1 VIVSAGGLL
10 LAACGA
16 ASPAGASASPAPG
29 FRGGVTVTTVKFV
42 DVNGAP
48 VTGVTAT
55 IDGQTAVSDANGVA
69 SFGRQVLGHP
79 LDTTGPAGFVQRNTW
94 ASVEP
99 LSVWKEEDRYLDAVV
114 YNVYTPNRLL
124 SRPDP
129 TVTRTVSLSEE
140 LAADMAFRARLDYA
154 LGEWTRATGV
164 GFDVVDDG
172 GAITME
178 TSVDD
183 KSLIQPNGAYAAAA
197 TTSTF
202 HGNLMVGSRIV
213 FRFHNGNGPYDS
225 TRTGTILHEL
235 GHTLGFGHSPDDVTD
250 DIMNVRGRSPLL
262 TSVSLRLERTWA
274 MMVGRR
280 PGQAR
285 LDNDRGFRPSSARQ
299 VVTVTD

>member
-1 VIVSAGGLL
+1 
-10 LAACGA
+10 
-16 ASPAGASASPAPG
+16 
-29 FRGGVTVTTVKFV
+29 V
-42 DVNGAP
+42 DVTGGP
-48 VTGVTAT
+48 VARVTAT
-55 IDGQTAVSDANGVA
+55 IDGQTVVSDANGVA
-69 SFGRQVLGHP
+69 SFGRQILAHP
-79 LDTTGPAGFVQRNTW
+79 LDTTGPPGFVQRNTW
-94 ASVEP
+94 ASAEP
-99 LSVWKEEDRYLDAVV
+99 ISVWEEEGRYLDAVV

-129 TVTRTVSLSEE
+129 TFTRTVSLSAE
-140 LAADMAFRARLDYA
+140 LAEDAAFRQRLDYA

-164 GFDVVDDG
+164 GFEVVDEG

-202 HGNLMVGSRIV
+202 HGNLMVGSRVV

-235 GHTLGFGHSPDDVTD
+235 GHTLGFGHSPEDVTD

-262 TSVSLRLERTWA
+262 ITVSPRLERTWA
-274 MMVGRR
+274 MMAGRR

-285 LDNDRGFRPSSARQ
+285 LDNDRGFHPSSARQ
-299 VVTVTD
+299 VVTVAD